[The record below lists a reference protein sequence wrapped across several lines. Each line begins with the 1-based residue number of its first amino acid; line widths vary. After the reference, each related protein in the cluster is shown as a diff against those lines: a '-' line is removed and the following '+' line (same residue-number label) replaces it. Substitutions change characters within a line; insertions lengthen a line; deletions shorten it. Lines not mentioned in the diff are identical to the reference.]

1 MEIKRDL
8 YLNRLIEYKHNRL
21 VKVVTGVRRCGKSY
35 LLNTLFKKHLL
46 TGVVQ
51 EDHIVEMAFDLFGNK
66 KYRDPDIF
74 FEWVTKQIKDGEMH
88 YILLDEV
95 QLLEDFVS
103 VLNDLAAREN
113 CDVYVTGSN
122 AKFLSKDI
130 ATEFGG
136 RSIELHMHPL
146 SFSEFMSV
154 YDGHRYD
161 GWREY
166 MVYGGIPLV
175 VLEKN
180 EETKKILL
188 RNLIAEMYLRDIV
201 KRYKVRNV
209 SELDALFNVLSSAA
223 GALTNPHKLANSFK
237 TLGQSSI
244 TSATITKYIDH
255 FKDSFLLEEAKRYNI
270 KGKKH
275 IGSPMKY
282 YFTDYGLRNAKLDF
296 RQIEPSHAMENIVFN
311 ELRIRGFDI
320 DVGHVPIVE
329 RDAVNGRQVRKEL
342 EIDFICTKDNR
353 KFYVQSAYSID
364 STEKFRQEIRPFSKV
379 HDAFAKILLAFDV
392 PQTYM
397 TEDGIQVMSI
407 FDLINR
413 QSLL

>member
-8 YLNRLIEYKHNRL
+8 YLNRLIESKHNRL

-46 TGVVQ
+46 ADAVR
-51 EDHIVEMAFDLFGNK
+51 EDHIIEMAFDLFGNK
-66 KYRDPDIF
+66 KYRDPDVF
-74 FEWVTKQIKDGEMH
+74 FEWVVKRIKDGEMH

-95 QLLEDFVS
+95 QMLGDFVS

-136 RSIELHMHPL
+136 RSLELHMHPL

-161 GWREY
+161 GLREY
-166 MVYGGIPLV
+166 MIYGGIPLV

-188 RNLIAEMYLRDIV
+188 RNLITETYLRDIV
-201 KRYKVRNV
+201 KRYRIRNV
-209 SELDALFNVLSSAA
+209 GEMDALLNVISSAT
-223 GALTNPHKLANSFK
+223 GALTNPHKLENSFK
-237 TLGQSSI
+237 TLGRSSI
-244 TSATITKYIDH
+244 TSATIAKYIQH
-255 FKDSFLLEEAKRYNI
+255 FKDSFLLEEAKLYDV

-275 IGSPMKY
+275 ISFPMKY

-296 RQIEPSHAMENIVFN
+296 RQIEPSHAMENIVYN
-311 ELRIRGFDI
+311 ELRIRGFDV

-329 RDAVNGRQVRKEL
+329 RDANGRQMRKEL
-342 EIDFICTKDNR
+342 EIDFICVKGNR

-364 STEKFRQEIRPFSKV
+364 SPEKFRQEIRPLSKV
-379 HDAFAKILLAFDV
+379 HDAFGKILVAFDV
-392 PQTYM
+392 PQAYM
-397 TEDGIQVMSI
+397 TEDGIQVMSV
-407 FDLINR
+407 FDLVGR
-413 QSLL
+413 QTLA

>member
-8 YLNRLIEYKHNRL
+8 YLNRLIESKHNRL
-21 VKVVTGVRRCGKSY
+21 VKVITGVRRCGKSY

-46 TGVVQ
+46 ASGAGD
-51 EDHIVEMAFDLFGNK
+51 DHIIEMAFDLFGNK
-66 KYRDPDIF
+66 KYRDPEIF

-95 QLLEDFVS
+95 QMLGDFVS

-136 RSIELHMHPL
+136 RSIELHLHPL

-161 GWREY
+161 GWRDY
-166 MVYGGIPLV
+166 MIYGGIPLV

-180 EETKKILL
+180 VETKKILL
-188 RNLIAEMYLRDIV
+188 QNLIAETYLRDIV

-209 SELDALFNVLSSAA
+209 SEIDALFNVIASAT
-223 GALTNPHKLANSFK
+223 GALTNPHKLSNSFK
-237 TLGQSSI
+237 TLARSSI
-244 TSATITKYIDH
+244 TSATIAKYIEH
-255 FKDSFLLEEAKRYNI
+255 FKDSFLIEEAKRYNI
-270 KGKKH
+270 KGKKY

-296 RQIEPSHAMENIVFN
+296 RQIEPSHAMENIIYN
-311 ELRIRGFDI
+311 ELRIRGFDV
-320 DVGHVPIVE
+320 DVGHVPIVA
-329 RDAVNGRQVRKEL
+329 RDANGRQKRKEL
-342 EIDFICTKDNR
+342 EIDFICAKDNR

-364 STEKFRQEIRPFSKV
+364 SPEKFQQEIRPFSKV
-379 HDAFAKILLAFDV
+379 HDAFGKILVAFDV
-392 PQTYM
+392 PHAYM

-407 FDLINR
+407 FDFVGR
-413 QSLL
+413 QNLA